1 MFESALLTKLAS
13 DTILTSYV
21 STFVENGTTSP
32 AIFAEFAPET
42 AQLPYITFR
51 ITQSSDEVL
60 AIKQFSIFVDYY
72 DYNKSA
78 SNSRKA
84 AERIEFLLDR
94 TIIEHERYS
103 CIRLYFFAGS
113 PIQEEDPRSIHYNLQ
128 FQARAGRKKWIDEI
142 VTGTTTTTSGA

>member
-1 MFESALLTKLAS
+1 MFESALLTKLKS
-13 DTILTSYV
+13 DSILATYV
-21 STFVENGTTSP
+21 TEFVIDGSSEP

-60 AIKQFSIFVDYY
+60 AIRQFSIFVDYY

-84 AERIEFLLDR
+84 AERIEFVLDR
-94 TIIEHERYS
+94 SILEHDRFN
-103 CIRLYFFAGS
+103 CIRLFFFAGS

-128 FQARAGRKKWIDEI
+128 FQARAGRKKWINEI